1 MLTGLR
7 RQRDIY
13 GTKMKLSKGVILL
26 FLGLFFKVAVAGDIP
41 RNSTQVYWLE
51 LEIESSVYDNFSA
64 LLKDQ
69 TLTKITDASVTDI
82 TITTECT
89 WNEMYK
95 NCSCASNYTGSED
108 MCKNDK
114 CCNKNCLQ
122 KLNDIAVCLPE
133 SRVSID
139 GYTPIENM
147 SCEVL
152 CNPTQKGLPA
162 YDTLAEKI
170 ANLLAKAYSK
180 LTYFDSLIINS
191 YRSGSVIASYTVQ
204 FMSSVPING
213 LITVVS
219 ELQNSKLV
227 TTGII
232 TITRLHNH
240 TIDTGSSTSITCTP
254 PAELEGVE
262 PKWYLNVQNKST
274 EITVGEEANF
284 TKNGLE
290 DTVNLKNIS
299 GSWKGRIKCVYTSG
313 PIEHTASTELDIALL
328 PEIQAKSSPQFPD
341 CRDNSPKTVVVE
353 CKISNDTENYT
364 VTWSNDRFT
373 NKDREVQGNI
383 IIYKAEATIY
393 CAEPNNE
400 TIYVQCTFTNNRAKS
415 NRLTTKTVEIP
426 IIFPHSSYCESD
438 NEWPLTKDKCEAI
451 LSCKN
456 TAVGLRK
463 RMCLNKV
470 LQPEIS
476 TCVNEDLHGIKKDIE
491 ILNKGIGLI
500 KNDAENLFKRI
511 QQSTTVETFNSFA
524 NINESVVILDAINK
538 VSKQQSNQWNDTI
551 MSDFVSTISNTLN
564 DTNVWKNPKTEDTNL
579 SVSYLRA
586 TEETIN
592 NSNLTFNDYSKN
604 ENVKLVVC
612 NNSNAALCGAF
623 KVNVTA
629 DSKVVVVGFRNLNEI
644 LPKYNGSDTLET
656 TIVSV
661 ITTNNA
667 TERNSTSVQLSFDY
681 AKKRIRNHEMY
692 CVFWDEN
699 ENAWSSKGCKWG
711 GAEKPELC
719 TCEHNSAF
727 TILMSKT
734 AETLPYMTE
743 LTYAGL
749 GISIVSLVLC
759 LIIEFLV
766 WDTVVK
772 SDIAN
777 FRHVALVNICLCLLF
792 AHCGFL
798 ASADP
803 KAISPQWCSI
813 LAVLEHFF
821 FLAVFFW
828 MLCLSLV
835 LLHQMIFVFDQLR
848 KKVFLA
854 LSITVGYVCP
864 IICVATTYITFGG
877 KEDEYYSKDTCWLV
891 YRGMLKGS
899 IFSFVIPALT
909 IVMVNLFT
917 LVVVIMKIV
926 SPTVSES
933 KARDQKDV
941 ARSMIKTIVFLSPVL
956 GLTWLLGILVLYL
969 DLTQKPYAQIVGYS
983 FTLLN
988 SLQGFLIL
996 LTNCLGEKKVFDALQ
1011 KRFQSKPTVQS
1022 KTQISTKATSS
1033 SITN

>member
-1 MLTGLR
+1 MENN
-7 RQRDIY
+7 Q
-13 GTKMKLSKGVILL
+13 
-26 FLGLFFKVAVAGDIP
+26 IP
-41 RNSTQVYWLE
+41 
-51 LEIESSVYDNFSA
+51 
-64 LLKDQ
+64 
-69 TLTKITDASVTDI
+69 
-82 TITTECT
+82 
-89 WNEMYK
+89 
-95 NCSCASNYTGSED
+95 
-108 MCKNDK
+108 
-114 CCNKNCLQ
+114 
-122 KLNDIAVCLPE
+122 
-133 SRVSID
+133 
-139 GYTPIENM
+139 
-147 SCEVL
+147 VL
-152 CNPTQKGLPA
+152 AP
-162 YDTLAEKI
+162 
-170 ANLLAKAYSK
+170 
-180 LTYFDSLIINS
+180 SLIAFHFLL
-191 YRSGSVIASYTVQ
+191 VFT
-204 FMSSVPING
+204 
-213 LITVVS
+213 
-219 ELQNSKLV
+219 LQ
-227 TTGII
+227 
-232 TITRLHNH
+232 
-240 TIDTGSSTSITCTP
+240 
-254 PAELEGVE
+254 
-262 PKWYLNVQNKST
+262 
-274 EITVGEEANF
+274 
-284 TKNGLE
+284 
-290 DTVNLKNIS
+290 
-299 GSWKGRIKCVYTSG
+299 
-313 PIEHTASTELDIALL
+313 
-328 PEIQAKSSPQFPD
+328 
-341 CRDNSPKTVVVE
+341 
-353 CKISNDTENYT
+353 
-364 VTWSNDRFT
+364 
-373 NKDREVQGNI
+373 
-383 IIYKAEATIY
+383 
-393 CAEPNNE
+393 
-400 TIYVQCTFTNNRAKS
+400 
-415 NRLTTKTVEIP
+415 
-426 IIFPHSSYCESD
+426 
-438 NEWPLTKDKCEAI
+438 
-451 LSCKN
+451 
-456 TAVGLRK
+456 
-463 RMCLNKV
+463 
-470 LQPEIS
+470 
-476 TCVNEDLHGIKKDIE
+476 
-491 ILNKGIGLI
+491 
-500 KNDAENLFKRI
+500 
-511 QQSTTVETFNSFA
+511 
-524 NINESVVILDAINK
+524 
-538 VSKQQSNQWNDTI
+538 
-551 MSDFVSTISNTLN
+551 DFVSTISNTLN
-564 DTNVWKNPKTEDTNL
+564 DTNAWKNPKTEDTNL

-988 SLQGFLIL
+988 SLQVRVKHQTLCLCAHSCMYVKIFCCISLQGFLIL
-996 LTNCLGEKKVFDALQ
+996 LTNCLGEKKVTMGTTRVLNMTDHNCL
-1011 KRFQSKPTVQS
+1011 KNLS
-1022 KTQISTKATSS
+1022 
-1033 SITN
+1033 